1 MSTVYRDATLP
12 IEARID
18 DLLSQMTL
26 AEKVGQLC
34 QQPMLDYQQHRD
46 DYLAGVR
53 AGRWG
58 SRILADT
65 AWAGN
70 APGENVDPCQLNEIQ
85 RAAVEHSRLGIP
97 LLFARDVIYG
107 QATVLPIPLAQAAS
121 WNPELVQQAYRVI
134 AREAASLGIH
144 WTFAPMLDIAR
155 DPRWGRTIETS
166 GEDPWLTAQFAAAVV
181 KGFQGD
187 DLSAADSLMAC
198 AKHFVG
204 YAAVEGGRDYDT
216 TELSDNTLHNV
227 HLPPFQAA
235 IEAGVGSVMTGFCDL
250 GGTPV
255 TAHGELIRGWLKQQQ
270 NFDGLVISDWGSI
283 ADLTHFG
290 IAQDALRA
298 AELALQAGV
307 DMAMTHEAY
316 EGKLDQLVLQ
326 GRINEALLDDAVRR
340 VLRAKFRC
348 GLFERPY
355 VDEEWHKRELRRPE
369 HLALAQR
376 LAEQSI
382 VLLKNRQALLPISR
396 TSVPLTLAVI
406 GPHAHSQ
413 RQHLGS
419 WCLDGDADHVMSIYQ
434 SLCAI
439 AGEVKVI
446 TEQSSFSDEM
456 IECAHRADI
465 VILCTGE
472 SHRRTGEARN
482 IAELQLPPGQEE
494 LIAAVGRIGKPL
506 VVIQCTGRPL
516 PSPATEQYADAL
528 LYGWQCGSEA
538 GKAIARI
545 IFGEHVPCGKLP
557 MTVPR
562 STGQIP
568 IYYGRKPLGKMRDYR
583 EYQPYKDL
591 ADTPLY
597 PFGFGLSYTR
607 FTYSDL
613 QLSHK
618 SLELG
623 ASLRVTITVTND
635 GAVAGDEVVQCY
647 IRQYVASTTRPQR
660 ELKGFQRISLQPGE
674 AGEVS
679 FTLGVSELAFYG
691 QHRRY
696 AQEPSRI
703 SVFVGGDSTTPHQAD
718 FTLFENLYAV

>member
-235 IEAGVGSVMTGFCDL
+235 IEAGVGSVMTGFCDF

-316 EGKLDQLVLQ
+316 EDKLDQLVLQ
-326 GRINEALLDDAVRR
+326 GRIKEALLDDAVRR

-396 TSVPLTLAVI
+396 T
-406 GPHAHSQ
+406 
-413 RQHLGS
+413 
-419 WCLDGDADHVMSIYQ
+419 
-434 SLCAI
+434 
-439 AGEVKVI
+439 
-446 TEQSSFSDEM
+446 
-456 IECAHRADI
+456 
-465 VILCTGE
+465 
-472 SHRRTGEARN
+472 
-482 IAELQLPPGQEE
+482 
-494 LIAAVGRIGKPL
+494 
-506 VVIQCTGRPL
+506 
-516 PSPATEQYADAL
+516 
-528 LYGWQCGSEA
+528 
-538 GKAIARI
+538 
-545 IFGEHVPCGKLP
+545 
-557 MTVPR
+557 
-562 STGQIP
+562 
-568 IYYGRKPLGKMRDYR
+568 
-583 EYQPYKDL
+583 
-591 ADTPLY
+591 
-597 PFGFGLSYTR
+597 
-607 FTYSDL
+607 
-613 QLSHK
+613 
-618 SLELG
+618 
-623 ASLRVTITVTND
+623 
-635 GAVAGDEVVQCY
+635 
-647 IRQYVASTTRPQR
+647 
-660 ELKGFQRISLQPGE
+660 
-674 AGEVS
+674 
-679 FTLGVSELAFYG
+679 
-691 QHRRY
+691 
-696 AQEPSRI
+696 
-703 SVFVGGDSTTPHQAD
+703 
-718 FTLFENLYAV
+718 